1 MSVFTEETEGNTA
14 VNFSYTDPVD
24 GSVSAN

>member
-1 MSVFTEETEGNTA
+1 MSVFTEEAQGNTA
-14 VNFSYTDPVD
+14 ENFSYTDPVD